1 VAVRLENSRVLL
13 TGATGGIGDAIART
27 LHERG
32 AHLILSG
39 RNAEVLE
46 RLRGELGERVEV
58 VAADLAHDGEALRL
72 ATETQPVD
80 VLVANAALPGTGR
93 LDSFSHEE
101 IDRVLDVNLRAPIQ
115 LSRALVPAMLERGAG
130 HVVLVSSLAG
140 KIPSPESSIYCATK
154 FGLRGFGYSL
164 NVELR
169 GTGVGVTTVFP
180 GFVREAGLFVDSGVK
195 LPPGIGTSSPQDV
208 ADAVVSG
215 IEKDRAEI
223 DVAPIAMRSSAK
235 LFGAAPSVVV
245 AVGRRLGGARLAAAV
260 AEGQRDKRT

>member
-1 VAVRLENSRVLL
+1 V
-13 TGATGGIGDAIART
+13 
-27 LHERG
+27 
-32 AHLILSG
+32 ILSG
-39 RNAEVLE
+39 RKVEALE

-58 VAADLAHDGEALRL
+58 IAADLAQGGEMMRL
-72 ATETQPVD
+72 AAEAQPVD
-80 VLVANAALPGTGR
+80 VLVANAGLPGTGR
-93 LDSFSHEE
+93 LDDFSHEE
-101 IDRVLDVNLRAPIQ
+101 IDHTLNVNLRAPMH
-115 LSRALVPAMLERGAG
+115 LARELVPPMLGRGVG

-140 KIPSPESSIYCATK
+140 KIPAPESSVYCATK

-180 GFVREAGLFVDSGVK
+180 GFVREAGLFVESGVK

-223 DVAPIAMRSSAK
+223 NVAPIAMRSSAR

-260 AEGQRDKRT
+260 AKGQRDKRT